1 MGMVFLQP
9 FSAAARAPW
18 ARSPREASSRLA
30 PSGERRREKAF
41 VLPLLYTNGP
51 SQHVPWGRASAW
63 GDPGS

>member
-30 PSGERRREKAF
+30 PSGDGQPEEDAQ
-41 VLPLLYTNGP
+41 V
-51 SQHVPWGRASAW
+51 
-63 GDPGS
+63 